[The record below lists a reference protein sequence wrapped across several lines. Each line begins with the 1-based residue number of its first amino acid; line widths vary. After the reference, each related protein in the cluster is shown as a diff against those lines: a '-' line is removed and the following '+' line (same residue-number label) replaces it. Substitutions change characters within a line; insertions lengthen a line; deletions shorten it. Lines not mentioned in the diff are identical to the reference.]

1 MLEVKK
7 RVFDRIKEFIGI
19 DKFQKV
25 NEGTY
30 SL

>member
-1 MLEVKK
+1 MFEVIK
-7 RVFDRIKEFIGI
+7 RVFDRIKAVYGI